1 METTRAEEAVPWSEE
16 KYREWLDYCIEYGKS
31 TWVPFNVLLWEVEG
45 LLGEPTRRE
54 RTEGMLRLA
63 GDLFDAGVRPID
75 LTDGDS
81 SPFIPWN
88 LPKEEALARIRAGLD
103 GLREDIDSIDIC
115 WFTHLE
121 ETAR

>member
-1 METTRAEEAVPWSEE
+1 MPWSEE